1 MRSSSRLNSVRV
13 RLIARSPRRTSRVA
27 GSRVRPPKASA
38 AAPAPPTGGGSK
50 GEHPKGEPRLAGVV
64 VRTPQQGAQPG
75 KQLLEGE
82 RFWQVVVGAH
92 IQTRHPVRDAAASCE
107 T

>member
-1 MRSSSRLNSVRV
+1 
-13 RLIARSPRRTSRVA
+13 
-27 GSRVRPPKASA
+27 
-38 AAPAPPTGGGSK
+38 
-50 GEHPKGEPRLAGVV
+50 V

-92 IQTRHPVRDAAASCE
+92 IQTRHPVRDRVASCE
-107 T
+107 HEDRQVLACRTQASACLQPVQPRHHQVEDNGVWPARPDRVEGFEAVSG